1 MKKLVTKTEELFESI
16 DETIKALAKTDDVLD
31 SIKSMDD
38 ESLIAL
44 RQCLKLV
51 DQCKEYSLEMAAKID
66 TIEDIN
72 KKLDLVLSKM

>member
-1 MKKLVTKTEELFESI
+1 MKKLVTKTEELFEGI
-16 DETIKALAKTDDVLD
+16 DETIKAQAKADNVLD

-38 ESLIAL
+38 KSLIAL